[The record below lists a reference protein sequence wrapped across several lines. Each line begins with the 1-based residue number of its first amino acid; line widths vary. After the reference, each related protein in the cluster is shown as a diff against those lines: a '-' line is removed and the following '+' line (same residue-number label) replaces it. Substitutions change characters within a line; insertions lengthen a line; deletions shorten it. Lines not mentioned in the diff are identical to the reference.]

1 MAEQQQSIKVILD
14 KIMRHPLM
22 QDVSIETVVDYSI
35 DFMRIVGVPAMFEN
49 KVEKVEVVNYRAPLP
64 CDYYQVN
71 QIRILDSNLNYL
83 GTFRYTTDSFHM
95 SNIKPDFSDYTYKI
109 QGNIIHTSIPNG
121 MIEISY
127 QAISTDGD
135 SYPLI
140 PDNSSFTR
148 ALEAYIKKQHF
159 TILFD
164 LGKIN
169 IQVLNQALQDYS
181 WAVGDAQ
188 SEFNRMSL
196 DKAESFYN
204 SWRTL
209 IIRPSE
215 HRSGF
220 LHDGTQEKLKLK

>member
-14 KIMRHPLM
+14 KIMRHPLL
-22 QDVSIETVVDYSI
+22 QDLSIETVVDYSI
-35 DFMRIVGVPAMFEN
+35 DFMRIVGTPQMFEN
-49 KVEKVEVVNYRAPLP
+49 KVKKIIVENYRAPLP
-64 CDYYQVN
+64 CDYYQTI
-71 QIRILDSNLNYL
+71 QLRLLDNSMNYL
-83 GTFRYTTDSFHM
+83 GSFRYTTDSFHM
-95 SNIKPDFSDYTYKI
+95 SNIKPDYSDYTYKI

-121 MIEISY
+121 VVELSY
-127 QAISTDGD
+127 QAINTDGD
-135 SYPLI
+135 GYPLI
-140 PDNSSFTR
+140 PDNSVFTR

-169 IQVLNQALQDYS
+169 NQVLQQALQDYS
-181 WAVGDAQ
+181 WAVGSAE

-204 SWRTL
+204 SWKTL

>member
-109 QGNIIHTSIPNG
+109 
-121 MIEISY
+121 
-127 QAISTDGD
+127 
-135 SYPLI
+135 
-140 PDNSSFTR
+140 
-148 ALEAYIKKQHF
+148 
-159 TILFD
+159 
-164 LGKIN
+164 
-169 IQVLNQALQDYS
+169 
-181 WAVGDAQ
+181 
-188 SEFNRMSL
+188 
-196 DKAESFYN
+196 
-204 SWRTL
+204 
-209 IIRPSE
+209 
-215 HRSGF
+215 
-220 LHDGTQEKLKLK
+220 

>member
-1 MAEQQQSIKVILD
+1 
-14 KIMRHPLM
+14 M

-164 LGKIN
+164 LGKIS

>member
-14 KIMRHPLM
+14 KIMRHPLL
-22 QDVSIETVVDYSI
+22 QDLSIETVVDYSI
-35 DFMRIVGVPAMFEN
+35 DFMRIVGTPQMFEN
-49 KVEKVEVVNYRAPLP
+49 KVEKIIVENYRALLP
-64 CDYYQVN
+64 CDYYQTI
-71 QIRILDSNLNYL
+71 QLRLLDNSMNYL
-83 GTFRYTTDSFHM
+83 GSFRYTTDSFHM
-95 SNIKPDFSDYTYKI
+95 SNIKPDYSDYTYKI

-121 MIEISY
+121 VVELSY
-127 QAISTDGD
+127 QAINTDGD
-135 SYPLI
+135 GYPLI
-140 PDNSSFTR
+140 PDNSVFTR

-169 IQVLNQALQDYS
+169 NQVLQQALQDYS
-181 WAVGDAQ
+181 WAVGSAE

-204 SWRTL
+204 SWKTL

>member
-14 KIMRHPLM
+14 KIMRHPLL
-22 QDVSIETVVDYSI
+22 QDLSIETVVDYSI
-35 DFMRIVGVPAMFEN
+35 DFMRIVGTPQMFEN
-49 KVEKVEVVNYRAPLP
+49 KVEKIIVENYRAPLP
-64 CDYYQVN
+64 CDYYQTI
-71 QIRILDSNLNYL
+71 QLRLLDNSMNYL
-83 GTFRYTTDSFHM
+83 GSFRYTTDSFHM
-95 SNIKPDFSDYTYKI
+95 SNIKPDYSDYTYKI

-121 MIEISY
+121 VVELSY
-127 QAISTDGD
+127 QAINTDGD
-135 SYPLI
+135 GYPLI
-140 PDNSSFTR
+140 PDNSVFTR

-164 LGKIN
+164 LGKVN
-169 IQVLNQALQDYS
+169 NQVLQQALQDYS
-181 WAVGDAQ
+181 WAVGSAE

-204 SWRTL
+204 SWKTL
-209 IIRPSE
+209 IIRSSE

>member
-95 SNIKPDFSDYTYKI
+95 SNVKPDFSDYTYKI

-148 ALEAYIKKQHF
+148 ALESYIKKQHF

>member
-1 MAEQQQSIKVILD
+1 
-14 KIMRHPLM
+14 
-22 QDVSIETVVDYSI
+22 
-35 DFMRIVGVPAMFEN
+35 MFEN
-49 KVEKVEVVNYRAPLP
+49 KVKKIIVENYRAPLP
-64 CDYYQVN
+64 CDYYQTI
-71 QIRILDSNLNYL
+71 QLRLLDNSMNYL
-83 GTFRYTTDSFHM
+83 GSFRYTTDSFHM
-95 SNIKPDFSDYTYKI
+95 SNIKPDYSDYTYKI

-121 MIEISY
+121 VVELSY
-127 QAISTDGD
+127 QAINTDGD
-135 SYPLI
+135 GYPLI
-140 PDNSSFTR
+140 PDNSVFTR

-164 LGKIN
+164 LGKVN
-169 IQVLNQALQDYS
+169 NQVLQQALQDYS
-181 WAVGDAQ
+181 WAVGSAE

-204 SWRTL
+204 SWKTL

>member
-14 KIMRHPLM
+14 KIMRHPLL
-22 QDVSIETVVDYSI
+22 QDLSIETVVDYSI
-35 DFMRIVGVPAMFEN
+35 DFMRIVGTPQMFEN
-49 KVEKVEVVNYRAPLP
+49 KVEKIIVENYRAPLP
-64 CDYYQVN
+64 CDYYQTI
-71 QIRILDSNLNYL
+71 QLRLLDNSMNYL
-83 GTFRYTTDSFHM
+83 GSFRYTTDSFHM
-95 SNIKPDFSDYTYKI
+95 SNIKPDYSDYTYKI

-121 MIEISY
+121 VVELSY
-127 QAISTDGD
+127 QAINTDGD
-135 SYPLI
+135 GYPLI
-140 PDNSSFTR
+140 PDNSVFTR

-164 LGKIN
+164 LGKVN
-169 IQVLNQALQDYS
+169 NQVLQQALQDYS
-181 WAVGDAQ
+181 WAVGSAE

-204 SWRTL
+204 SWKTL

>member
-14 KIMRHPLM
+14 KIMRHPLL
-22 QDVSIETVVDYSI
+22 QDLSIETVVDYSI
-35 DFMRIVGVPAMFEN
+35 DFMRIVGTPQMFEN
-49 KVEKVEVVNYRAPLP
+49 KVEKIIVENYRAPLP
-64 CDYYQVN
+64 CDYYQTI
-71 QIRILDSNLNYL
+71 QLRLLDNSMNYL
-83 GTFRYTTDSFHM
+83 GSFRYTTDSFHM
-95 SNIKPDFSDYTYKI
+95 SNIKPDYSDYTYKI

-121 MIEISY
+121 VVELSY
-127 QAISTDGD
+127 QAINTDGD
-135 SYPLI
+135 GYPLI
-140 PDNSSFTR
+140 PDNSVFTR

-169 IQVLNQALQDYS
+169 NQVLQQALQDYS
-181 WAVGDAQ
+181 WAVGSAE

-204 SWRTL
+204 SWKTL